1 LDDRDDGAELLEV
14 CEAELRGPPDT
25 EPFEQL
31 TQMNA
36 SVIITMNVFSMI
48 LI

>member
-1 LDDRDDGAELLEV
+1 LDDGDDGDELPAV

-31 TQMNA
+31 KQTNA